1 MGATLSLSPR
11 IFLPM
16 GELHFFHVFPTFD
29 AGGLEV
35 RAVQLMEAMGRGVR
49 HSVVSLDGR
58 TGALTKVSPS
68 VRLELVQGPRARH
81 PLGMAMSMADAL
93 RAARPDLVLTYNWG
107 AIESIIGAR
116 LARVDHI
123 VHHEDGFGPEESAA
137 LLTRRVYLRR
147 CLLPAVRAV
156 VVPSKRLERMALE
169 VWRQPAERVYYLANG
184 VDVAHFHGAA
194 HGPREGA
201 DVVIGHVGR
210 FRPEKNQQGLIRA
223 FAQSELLRTRARLL
237 FVGDGPELAAAQ
249 ALAAALGVADRVRF
263 AGVHRDPAPLYREMD
278 VFALSSTTEQMPL
291 SVLEAMATGLPVV
304 STRVGDVA
312 DMISEPNRAL
322 VVPLGS
328 DEALGHALGE
338 LVRDPEQ
345 RRTIGAANRA
355 HVEHTFPLDQS
366 LRKRIDLYMA
376 CARMPARGAQPP
388 AVLSPPA

>member
-1 MGATLSLSPR
+1 
-11 IFLPM
+11 
-16 GELHFFHVFPTFD
+16 
-29 AGGLEV
+29 
-35 RAVQLMEAMGRGVR
+35 
-49 HSVVSLDGR
+49 
-58 TGALTKVSPS
+58 
-68 VRLELVQGPRARH
+68 
-81 PLGMAMSMADAL
+81 
-93 RAARPDLVLTYNWG
+93 
-107 AIESIIGAR
+107 
-116 LARVDHI
+116 
-123 VHHEDGFGPEESAA
+123 
-137 LLTRRVYLRR
+137 VYLRR

-312 DMISEPNRAL
+312 DMISEPTARWSCRW
-322 VVPLGS
+322 G
-328 DEALGHALGE
+328 
-338 LVRDPEQ
+338 RT
-345 RRTIGAANRA
+345 RRWAMRWASWCVTPSSAARSGPP
-355 HVEHTFPLDQS
+355 TGPTS
-366 LRKRIDLYMA
+366 STRSRSIRA
-376 CARMPARGAQPP
+376 CASASTSTWPAPVCPHAAP
-388 AVLSPPA
+388 SPPRSSRRPPERAGQNEILSRERR